1 MGSFGQISPFNLQPT
16 RAGIVVAVL
25 VSFLL
30 AGLPAAV
37 WLDLRAL
44 SEGMLRSQATEID
57 ALIDEMRSYYSTE
70 VVGRLANEAVHGSA
84 AKDADGSL
92 ELPMPTAMSVEL
104 GKRISARDGAVKFRV
119 FSDFPFKGRP
129 GHAIDAFERR
139 ALDSLRRNAS
149 LPVVES
155 TGSLFDHTV
164 RRATPIIMGPACV
177 SCHNSHPDSP
187 KRNWNVGDVRGI
199 QEVTVHRPIAAS
211 VFTFKYLLVYFAV
224 VAALGLAFILMQNR
238 QANLI
243 RAMNREL
250 SETNAFLGSVS
261 SKIARYLSPQIY
273 KSIFS
278 GTKDAALTTERKKLT
293 IFFSDIKDFTAL
305 TERLQPEDLTTVLN
319 EYFTEMS
326 AIALKHGATI
336 DKFIGDAILLFFGD
350 PETRGVK
357 EDAEAALRMSI
368 EMQASLERLNSDW
381 HRRGIDVPLRVRMG
395 INTGFCNVGNFG
407 SNERMD
413 YTIIGAEAN
422 LAARLQTIAQPGT
435 IVMSYETYA
444 LVRDIVRADALAP
457 IAVKGISREVVPYVV
472 RGLREETVEQS
483 NVICEQSQ
491 GIDIFLDVGALDALT
506 ADRTRKLLQT
516 ALTALDSR
524 VAPEAVLRQ
533 ETNASAR
540 VSVPG

>member
-1 MGSFGQISPFNLQPT
+1 MGTFGQISPFNLQPT

-25 VSFLL
+25 VSVLL

-57 ALIDEMRSYYSTE
+57 ALIDEMRSYYSSE
-70 VVGRLANEAVHGSA
+70 VVGRLNSEAIHGSA
-84 AKDADGSL
+84 AKDANGNL

-119 FSDFPFKGRP
+119 FSDFPFKGRA
-129 GHAIDAFERR
+129 GHAIDTFERR

-149 LPVVES
+149 VPVIES
-155 TGSLFDHTV
+155 TGSLLDHTV

-224 VAALGLAFILMQNR
+224 VAALGLAFILIQNR

-250 SETNAFLGSVS
+250 TQTNAFLGSVS
-261 SKIARYLSPQIY
+261 AKIARYISPQIY

-278 GTKDAALTTERKKLT
+278 GAKDAALTTERKKLT

-326 AIALKHGATI
+326 TIALKYGATI

-357 EDAEAALRMSI
+357 EDAEAAIRMAI

-381 HRRGIDVPLRVRMG
+381 HRRGIDVPIRVRMG

-407 SNERMD
+407 SDKRMD

-422 LAARLQTIAQPGT
+422 LAARLQTIAQPGS
-435 IVMSYETYA
+435 IVLSYETYA
-444 LVRDIVRADALAP
+444 LVRDVVRADALAP

-472 RGLREETVEQS
+472 RGLRQEAVEQP

-491 GIDIFLDVGALDALT
+491 GIDIFLDVDALDALT
-506 ADRTRKLLQT
+506 ADRTRKLLQN

-524 VAPEAVLRQ
+524 VAPEAVARQ
-533 ETNASAR
+533 ERNASAR

>member
-1 MGSFGQISPFNLQPT
+1 MGSFGQINPFHFQPH
-16 RAGIVVAVL
+16 RAGIVVAAF
-25 VSFLL
+25 VSVLL
-30 AGLPAAV
+30 AGLPVAV

-44 SEGMLRSQATEID
+44 SEGLLRGQATEVD
-57 ALIDEMRSYYSTE
+57 ALIDEMRSYYSSE
-70 VVGRLANEAVHGSA
+70 VVGRLSSETIHGSA
-84 AKDADGSL
+84 ARDAESKP

-129 GHAIDAFERR
+129 GHAIDDFEQR
-139 ALDSLRRNAS
+139 ALEGLRRNAS
-149 LPVVES
+149 VPVVET
-155 TGSLFDHTV
+155 TGSLFDQTV

-238 QANLI
+238 QAKLI

-278 GTKDAALTTERKKLT
+278 GAKDAALTTERKKLT
-293 IFFSDIKDFTAL
+293 IFFSDIKDFTAM

-319 EYFTEMS
+319 EYFDEMS
-326 AIALKHGATI
+326 TIALKHGATI

-357 EDAEAALRMSI
+357 EDAEASLRMAI
-368 EMQASLERLNSDW
+368 EMQGSLERLNSDW

-407 SNERMD
+407 SDKRMD

-422 LAARLQTIAQPGT
+422 LAARLQTIAQPGS
-435 IVMSYETYA
+435 IVVSYETYA
-444 LVRDIVRADALAP
+444 LVRDIVCADELAP
-457 IAVKGISREVVPYVV
+457 ITVKGISREVVPYVV
-472 RGLREETVEQS
+472 RGLREKADEQPG
-483 NVICEQSQ
+483 VIREQSQ
-491 GIDIFLDVGALDALT
+491 GLDIFLDVEALDARA

-524 VAPEAVLRQ
+524 VGPEALPVR
-533 ETNASAR
+533 ENAPAR
-540 VSVPG
+540 VKVPG